1 MTGRQPADGLIL
13 LFPDDW
19 QGPSPDALVDKARR
33 WRSGPHS
40 PVDDVYFDAGQ
51 PN

>member
-1 MTGRQPADGLIL
+1 MTGRQPNDGLIL
-13 LFPDDW
+13 LFPHDW
-19 QGPSPDALVDKARR
+19 AGPAPDGLVEKARR

-40 PVDDVYFDAGQ
+40 PVDDVYFTH